1 MPKDLIKISANEF
14 SKRLKADSDMPDGR
28 FAFFLGAGCSVS
40 SGIPSAGS
48 LVKSDWLPRLRDL
61 RAPERK
67 DLDVWAK
74 EQFPEYDFDNPAVSY
89 GPVMGQLF
97 LQQEIRQLEVE
108 RLCDGK
114 FPAFGY
120 AVLATLVAQKKGVF
134 NVVLT
139 TNFDE
144 MVPDALYLY
153 TRARPLVIGHE
164 SLAGYI
170 RPTRTRP
177 LVIKLHGD
185 FRLSPQNTSAE
196 TEMLKK
202 EVERQIANLLHD
214 RGLIVMG
221 YGGNDQGIA
230 KMLKALPKESLP
242 FGIYWISGSE
252 PQGILRTWLEE
263 RNAVWIQNADFDEM
277 MLLIRDAFSLPHP
290 DQKPLEAVF
299 RKYGE
304 MYRALSER
312 ILAKAEDTVE
322 SAALMGAVERADR
335 DLSGWLAV
343 YTEASRVE
351 KTDPQRADQIYRDGM
366 EKYPEAYQLVMS
378 YANFLQTIQK
388 DFDGAEEYYKKALE
402 LNPEDAITLGAYAY
416 FLHYHRGEHEEA
428 EKYYKLS
435 LQYDPDNAINL
446 GNYALFLDT
455 IRKKFDEAEKYYLKS
470 IEIDPL
476 NSITIRNYALFLSE
490 NRGQVDRAEEYFQK
504 AVEMDPNDHWALS
517 GYASFLKNIRKDYDR
532 AEEFYRRAV
541 ELNPDDANELGNF
554 AGFLLGTGKETEG
567 REVLGQAIDRLPAP
581 AYSGLAAEIW
591 FYNFAHWPKG
601 KRTEALRNLKQTLL
615 DGERSPNWDLS
626 LNVERARKDEHPD
639 IAWIEKL
646 ADVIND
652 KADISVLDGWS
663 VWEKA

>member
-1 MPKDLIKISANEF
+1 MPKDLIRISANEF

-40 SGIPSAGS
+40 SGIPTAGS
-48 LVKSDWLPRLRDL
+48 LVRNDWLPRLRDL

-74 EQFPEYDFDNPAVSY
+74 EQFPEYDPDNPAASY

-97 LQQEIRQLEVE
+97 LQQEVRQLEVE

-230 KMLKALPKESLP
+230 KMFRALPKESLP
-242 FGIYWISGSE
+242 FGIYWVSGSE
-252 PQGILRTWLEE
+252 PQGILRAWLEE
-263 RNAVWIQNADFDEM
+263 RSAVWIQNSDFDEM
-277 MLLIRDAFSLPHP
+277 MLLLRDAFSLPHP
-290 DQKPLEAVF
+290 DQKPFDTVF

-304 MYRALSER
+304 MYKALSDR
-312 ILAKAEDTVE
+312 ILAKAADTVE
-322 SAALMGAVERADR
+322 SAALKDAVERADR

-351 KTDPQRADQIYRDGM
+351 KSEPQRAAQIYRDGL
-366 EKYPEAYQLVMS
+366 EKYPDTYQLLMS
-378 YANFLQTIQK
+378 YASFLQRVQS
-388 DFDGAEEYYKKALE
+388 DFDGAEEYYKKALD

-416 FLHYHRGEHEEA
+416 FLHYHRQNYDKAEE
-428 EKYYKLS
+428 YYALS
-435 LQYDPDNAINL
+435 MQFDPDNAINL

-455 IRKKFDEAEKYYLKS
+455 VRRQLDEAESYYQKS
-470 IEIDPL
+470 LEIDPL
-476 NSITIRNYALFLSE
+476 NSITMRNYALFLSE
-490 NRGQVDRAEEYFQK
+490 NRGQYDRAEEMFQK
-504 AVEMDPNDHWALS
+504 AIEMDPNDQWAVS
-517 GYASFLKNIRKDYDR
+517 GYASFLKNVRKDYEH
-532 AEEFYRRAV
+532 AEEFYRRA
-541 ELNPDDANELGNF
+541 LQFNPDDANELGNF
-554 AGFLLGTGKETEG
+554 AGFLLGIGKEKEG
-567 REVLGQAIDRLPAP
+567 RAVLGQAIERLPAP
-581 AYSGLAAEIW
+581 GYSGLAAEIW
-591 FYNFAHWPKG
+591 FYAFAHWQKG
-601 KRTEALRNLKQTLL
+601 RRAEALGNLKRTLL
-615 DGERSPNWDLS
+615 DGERSPDWDLS
-626 LNVERARKDEHPD
+626 LNVERAREDKHPD
-639 IAWIEKL
+639 IEWIEKL

-663 VWEKA
+663 AWRKA

>member
-40 SGIPSAGS
+40 SGIPTAGS
-48 LVKSDWLPRLRDL
+48 LVRNDWLPRLRDL

-74 EQFPEYDFDNPAVSY
+74 EQFPEYDPENPAASY

-97 LQQEIRQLEVE
+97 LQQEVRQLEVE

-177 LVIKLHGD
+177 LVVKLHGD
-185 FRLSPQNTSAE
+185 FRLSPQNTSTE
-196 TEMLKK
+196 TEMIKQ

-242 FGIYWISGSE
+242 FGIYWVSGSE
-252 PQGILRTWLEE
+252 PQGILRPWLEE
-263 RNAVWIQNADFDEM
+263 RSAVWIQNSDFDEM
-277 MLLIRDAFSLPHP
+277 MLLIRDAFGLTHP
-290 DQKPLEAVF
+290 DQKPFEAVF

-304 MYRALSER
+304 MYKALSDR
-312 ILAKAEDTVE
+312 ILAKTTDTVE
-322 SAALMGAVERADR
+322 SAALKDAVERADR

-351 KTDPQRADQIYRDGM
+351 KSDPQRADQIYRDGL
-366 EKYPEAYQLVMS
+366 EKYPDAYQLLMS
-378 YANFLQTIQK
+378 YANFLQVIEK
-388 DFDGAEEYYKKALE
+388 DFDRAEEYYKKALE

-416 FLHYHRGEHEEA
+416 FLHYHRQDYENA
-428 EKYYKLS
+428 EKYYELS
-435 LQYDPDNAINL
+435 LRFDPDNAINL

-455 IRKKFDEAEKYYLKS
+455 VRKRFDEAEKYYLKS

-476 NSITIRNYALFLSE
+476 NSIPMRNYALFLSE
-490 NRGQVDRAEEYFQK
+490 NRGQVDRAEEFFQK
-504 AVEMDPNDHWALS
+504 AVGMDPNDQWAVS
-517 GYASFLKNIRKDYDR
+517 GYATFLKNVRKEYDR
-532 AEEFYRRAV
+532 AEELYRRAV

-567 REVLGQAIDRLPAP
+567 RAVLERAIEQLPAP
-581 AYSGLAAEIW
+581 AYPGLAAEVW
-591 FYNFAHWPKG
+591 FYALAHG
-601 KRTEALRNLKQTLL
+601 KKDKRLEALAKLKEILQN
-615 DGERSPNWDLS
+615 GERSPNWDLS
-626 LNVERARKDEHPD
+626 LNIERARRDRHPD
-639 IAWIEKL
+639 IEWIEKL
-646 ADVIND
+646 AGVINE
-652 KADISVLDGWS
+652 KADISILDGWS
-663 VWEKA
+663 DWKKA